1 LRKTLIKKTIRG
13 YLFILPWIIG
23 FLIFRLYPLIF
34 SFSLCFNE
42 YSGIGPPE
50 FIGFENWLQALKD
63 NVFWKSLKVTGIYTA
78 GAVPLTMIAGLSAAL
93 LLNQRLKGTYMFRLI
108 YYIPSII
115 TGVALAM
122 IWRWMFHPE
131 FGLIN
136 FFLHLLGIPGPHWL
150 TSEIWVLPA
159 FILMSLWG
167 LGGNMIIYLAGL
179 QGIPTV
185 LYEAAE
191 IDGANSFSKFW
202 RITIPMLS
210 PSIFFTLIMGVIGS
224 FQVFTTAF
232 VMTQGGPNNA
242 SMFTVLYI
250 YRNAF
255 EWLRMGYASVIAW
268 ILFFIII
275 ILTYALFKSS
285 GWVYYIGK

>member
-1 LRKTLIKKTIRG
+1 M
-13 YLFILPWIIG
+13 
-23 FLIFRLYPLIF
+23 
-34 SFSLCFNE
+34 S
-42 YSGIGPPE
+42 PPE
-50 FIGFENWLQALKD
+50 FIGFENWLEVVSD
-63 NVFWKSLKVTGIYTA
+63 DIFWKSLKVTGIYTI

-93 LLNQRLKGTYMFRLI
+93 LLNQRLKGVYIFRLL
-108 YYIPSII
+108 YYMPSII
-115 TGVALAM
+115 TGVVLAM
-122 IWRWMFHPE
+122 IWRWMFHPD
-131 FGLIN
+131 FGVLN
-136 FFLHLLGIPGPHWL
+136 FFLSLLGISGPQWL
-150 TSEIWVLPA
+150 TSETWVLPA

-191 IDGANSFSKFW
+191 LDGANSFSKFW

-210 PSIFFTLIMGVIGS
+210 PSVFFTLVIGVIGS

-232 VMTQGGPNNA
+232 IMTLGGPNNA

-255 EWLRMGYASVIAW
+255 QWLRMGYASVIAW
-268 ILFFIII
+268 ILFLIIMALI
-275 ILTYALFKSS
+275 YALFKSS
-285 GWVYYIGK
+285 GWVYYSGK